1 MGIQWRG
8 GVKMAKVVT
17 IGESMII
24 FQTMQIGNLEDQLYV
39 QQKVGG
45 AESNYAV
52 GLARLGN
59 EVKYMSQVG
68 DDPFGKKIL
77 KTIRAEGVNVAHLT
91 VMPNMRT
98 GLLFKEQSTK
108 ARMNVYYYRDRSA
121 ASYMSTESL
130 PEDFFE
136 GTVFFH
142 VTGITPAISES
153 CRALIFA
160 AIEKAKNLG
169 VKIIF
174 DPNIRFKLWKK
185 EQAFK
190 TLNELVDLADYV
202 LAGEDEGAFLTN
214 ETNEQKMCE
223 ILSRNESKIVILK
236 RGHLPTLI
244 FAEGAFKEVPT
255 QKVEHIL
262 DTVGA
267 GDAFAAGFTHGLL
280 NNYSL
285 EESVCIGN
293 IAGACVIQQ
302 FGDIEGLPTLQQL
315 QQLLSEEKTSDVL
328 R

>member
-1 MGIQWRG
+1 
-8 GVKMAKVVT
+8 MAKVVT
-17 IGESMII
+17 IGESMVI

-68 DDPFGKKIL
+68 DDPFGRKIL

-108 ARMNVYYYRDRSA
+108 ARMNVYYYRDCSA

-142 VTGITPAISES
+142 VTGITPAISEL

-223 ILSRNESKIVILK
+223 MLSRNESKIVILK

-244 FAEGAFKEVPT
+244 FADGAFTEVPT
-255 QKVEHIL
+255 PKVEHVL

-302 FGDIEGLPTLQQL
+302 FGDIEGLPSLQQL
-315 QQLLSEEKTSDVL
+315 QQLLSEEQTSDVL